1 MSKLSDIPQLIW
13 TSLCQENR
21 HGKTVRIA
29 VIDNGLIPEY
39 TSKSLNI
46 CNYYTYTL
54 KTVDNSDEGLLFVK
68 EEDITVFTTD
78 LLLNGSETGTSD
90 QILGYDFALGR
101 SRSGAHG
108 TCVVHTILKYS
119 KNTPVEFVIYDVF
132 DEYGSSSGTVLIEV
146 IKDILMKNIDI
157 AVMSLTCSREYEK
170 EFLKL
175 RESVLE
181 KGIIILCS
189 ASNDGKDLCPSYLD
203 YIYGVNGDDT
213 LAFGEYTFDIDRKY
227 QFSCNT
233 LSEIINCGNEKIPF
247 SGTSKATAVIGGILA
262 CYLYNRLEYG
272 QEILPRDKSC
282 ISGYIKTDPR

>member
-1 MSKLSDIPQLIW
+1 MSKLSDIPQLSW

-157 AVMSLTCSREYEK
+157 AVMSLTCSREYEN

-181 KGIIILCS
+181 KGIIILS
-189 ASNDGKDLCPSYLD
+189 AASNDGKDLCPSYLD
-203 YIYGVNGDDT
+203 YIYGVDGNDS
-213 LAFGEYTFDIDRKY
+213 LAFGEYAFDMDSKY
-227 QFSCNT
+227 QFASNT
-233 LSEIINCGNEKIPF
+233 LPEIIDCGNEKIPF
-247 SGTSKATAVIGGILA
+247 SGTSKATAVIGGMLA
-262 CYLYNRLEYG
+262 SYLYE
-272 QEILPRDKSC
+272 QEEHE
-282 ISGYIKTDPR
+282 